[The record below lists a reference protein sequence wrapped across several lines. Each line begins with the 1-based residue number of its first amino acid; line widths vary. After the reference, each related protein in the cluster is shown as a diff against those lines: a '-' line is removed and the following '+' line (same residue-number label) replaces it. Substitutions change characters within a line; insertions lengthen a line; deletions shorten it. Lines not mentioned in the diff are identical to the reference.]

1 MGLFIISRGAVF
13 RGVINNYF
21 EEDSSCLMLGKVR
34 PRGLKI
40 VQELI
45 TKGRPTISLAMVAV
59 KLDTGVESAL
69 LLSPQ
74 KVFMIVVPVEMEEID
89 DLVEVVMEKVTAKL
103 IVEAQKV
110 HILLVIPSQ
119 SRTSL

>member
-1 MGLFIISRGAVF
+1 
-13 RGVINNYF
+13 
-21 EEDSSCLMLGKVR
+21 MLAKVR

-69 LLSPQ
+69 LLSPP

-89 DLVEVVMEKVTAKL
+89 DLVEVVMEKVTAKVCNYL
-103 IVEAQKV
+103 
-110 HILLVIPSQ
+110 HFHLNTYVI
-119 SRTSL
+119 TNK

>member
-1 MGLFIISRGAVF
+1 
-13 RGVINNYF
+13 
-21 EEDSSCLMLGKVR
+21 MLAKVR

-74 KVFMIVVPVEMEEID
+74 KVFMIVVPVEMEEMD
-89 DLVEVVMEKVTAKL
+89 DLVEVVMEKVTAKVCTAMWFIRNVVKICTVWTFHFC
-103 IVEAQKV
+103 IVVSYFQ
-110 HILLVIPSQ
+110 
-119 SRTSL
+119 